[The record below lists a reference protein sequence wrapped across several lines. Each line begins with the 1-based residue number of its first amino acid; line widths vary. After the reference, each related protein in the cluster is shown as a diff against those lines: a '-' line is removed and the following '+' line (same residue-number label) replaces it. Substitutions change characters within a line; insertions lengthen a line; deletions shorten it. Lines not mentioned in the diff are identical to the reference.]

1 MPMFTHARKAMNAA
15 CFAPDHDGGG
25 PGPDDS
31 PAAPGAHDSIDV
43 AGDREVMTVDESGRS
58 IEAVIATL
66 ASAPIDI
73 GRFIEGKSDA
83 DLTRPAQDGGWGMV
97 EVLPHLRDWE
107 EIFGQRVSQILNEDG
122 PSLEEHDDSL
132 WAIEHGYRD
141 QDPLEAFQAFVELRT
156 ALVERLGALESGD
169 WNRVGILPKQ
179 GRVTLHW
186 LMNSVCNHDAK
197 HVVQAR
203 DVLA

>member
-1 MPMFTHARKAMNAA
+1 MLTHARRAMNAA

-25 PGPDDS
+25 AGPDDS
-31 PAAPGAHDSIDV
+31 PAASGAHEGIDA

-107 EIFGQRVSQILNEDG
+107 EIFGTRVALILAGET

-141 QDPLEAFQAFVELRT
+141 QDPRDAFQAFVELRT
-156 ALVERLGALESGD
+156 ALVQRLGALEPDD
-169 WNRVGILPKQ
+169 WNRTAILPKR

-186 LMNSVCNHDAK
+186 LMNNVCNHDAK